1 MRKWLMISCLMPVLV
16 FAQTGSLKGKQIG
29 VIGDSYV
36 RNHVGKIEDTW
47 HYKFAQKH
55 QMQYFNYG
63 RNGNCIALDL
73 ERWGPG
79 MYQRYKDMKDSLDYI
94 IVIAGHNDAVRERL
108 DSIGMD
114 TFRERLGLLCS
125 GLIER
130 YPNAMIFFFTPWSYV
145 KLKNITLG
153 YTLPQ
158 SVFLKSNFIRG
169 ARFFVD
175 AQNVATFTGYDGF
188 DPELSTGNPYPQ
200 ALSLSFGFNLNF

>member
-1 MRKWLMISCLMPVLV
+1 MTEVWNSQNGQGWMP
-16 FAQTGSLKGKQIG
+16 G
-29 VIGDSYV
+29 VAT
-36 RNHVGKIEDTW
+36 N
-47 HYKFAQKH
+47 
-55 QMQYFNYG
+55 
-63 RNGNCIALDL
+63 
-73 ERWGPG
+73 P
-79 MYQRYKDMKDSLDYI
+79 
-94 IVIAGHNDAVRERL
+94 L
-108 DSIGMD
+108 DSKNP
-114 TFRERLGLLCS
+114 S
-125 GLIER
+125 GANDFYLQDG
-130 YPNAMIFFFTPWSYV
+130 SYV